1 MADPSLYTYTSPL
14 EGYENLE
21 PLAEYAS
28 ASAHNTERS
37 RTDLFSSEK
46 VTEGPDAKSYV
57 NPPTKQQSSAYK
69 SFADPIT
76 NGTRGGFDIHIYFLQ
91 TDESEVAFA
100 TALHERIRR
109 EFPELR
115 VYRVWDRPVGPHPV
129 AMFEVNVFTPE
140 QFGAFIPW
148 LVINRGPLSALIHPN
163 TGDDVRDHT
172 QRATWMGQ
180 PIPLQVGMLRRLRQ
194 EKPKTNGS

>member
-14 EGYENLE
+14 EGYENLD
-21 PLAEYAS
+21 PIS
-28 ASAHNTERS
+28 
-37 RTDLFSSEK
+37 DEK
-46 VTEGPDAKSYV
+46 VAEGPDAKSYV
-57 NPPTKQQSSAYK
+57 NPSAKQQSSAYK

-129 AMFEVNVFTPE
+129 AMFEVNVFNPE

-172 QRATWMGQ
+172 QRATW
-180 PIPLQVGMLRRLRQ
+180 
-194 EKPKTNGS
+194 